1 MSVLLR
7 PNSFGVWRGNGTP
20 DAHGWATDGVLQ
32 LLADEAGN
40 LQRKPQP
47 VSEHAATDRD
57 RGPAAPYVYGTAVGY
72 LDPDTAAQAGDILI
86 EGGTAWRVASCSLIL
101 SPVGGY
107 ASCVEADLFQ
117 VELHT
122 TGGQPFVRL
131 FDKEP
136 GRVTS

>member
-47 VSEHAATDRD
+47 LSEHAATDRD
-57 RGPAAPYVYGTAVGY
+57 NHVTALGFS
-72 LDPDTAAQAGDILI
+72 I
-86 EGGTAWRVASCSLIL
+86 
-101 SPVGGY
+101 
-107 ASCVEADLFQ
+107 
-117 VELHT
+117 
-122 TGGQPFVRL
+122 GQPGIHMLHRFQGLVLLSCRHLEDVRRNTRSL
-131 FDKEP
+131 QCELGSSGVT
-136 GRVTS
+136 GRTLVADDVRCAGGKQALEALAKLV